1 MKRTFKVMGSLL
13 LATSLIFG
21 VVSCDNPSKGVDGS
35 GTESGTG
42 TESDSGAGGGSET
55 LDKTDSVVTKGS
67 VGEVST
73 NDDVVELVCED
84 DNGGKYVFTQK
95 LSVVDQ
101 RTAASVGGTWKFYL
115 NDEIKYSGTF
125 EGDIT
130 SDSLST
136 MTLKVE
142 KVADESGFMKEAK
155 ATTFEFSISDN
166 KFEATIPSV
175 EIVEPVESTDP
186 FVAAIADVET
196 YPTNEEQ
203 FVAMLDTVVTE
214 VSESINSVMGGNQRS
229 IVTTVG
235 KEAKTALEI
244 VEQVNAFAKS
254 VFECLPEYRSS
265 IVDIHEIKIDFD
277 EQINIGK
284 VSFTEWFKALCDVY
298 DEINRLISGY
308 INEENGVLESSKM
321 LVDRMYESLGL
332 TKAEFD
338 DYLVL
343 LDDFV
348 AIDKLY
354 LNLDADAD
362 FEHFTYQKYYFPCC
376 DCFCENYDNSS
387 ENCEH
392 TEFGWNL
399 DFENVLEHKDE
410 KLAAADVD
418 YILAAT
424 VVDIEGLVNTILQDF
439 FASNI
444 EMPLP
449 VKAISAK
456 SEFAVDAKVTNGD
469 IMSFISTPEEGV
481 SITKADVN
489 SEVEYKVAVCTK
501 EKVGGIVSITVATS
515 AKKQDILDIINVGYN
530 TDGQNT
536 EAMIAKYD
544 KMVSIKI
551 TVSNGSKDVYSD
563 TMLYSE
569 FIDFIMEMTGVDVSG
584 SGKVEY

>member
-35 GTESGTG
+35 GTES
-42 TESDSGAGGGSET
+42 DSGTGGGSE
-55 LDKTDSVVTKGS
+55 LDKPDSVGS
-67 VGEVST
+67 VGKVST
-73 NDDVVELVCED
+73 NGDVAELVCED

-95 LSVVDQ
+95 LSVVNQ
-101 RTAASVGGTWKFYL
+101 KTAANVGGTWKYYL
-115 NDEIKYSGTF
+115 NGVLKYSGTF

-166 KFEATIPSV
+166 KFEAKIPSV
-175 EIVEPVESTDP
+175 EIKEPVESTDP
-186 FVAAIADVET
+186 FVAAIADVKT
-196 YPTNEEQ
+196 YPTNEEE
-203 FVAMLDTVVTE
+203 FVAMLDTVVAE
-214 VSESINSVMGGNQRS
+214 VSESIDSVMSGNQRS

-244 VEQVNAFAKS
+244 VEQVNAFAKA
-254 VFECLPEYRSS
+254 VFECLPEYSS
-265 IVDIHEIKIDFD
+265 DLSEMKNWKIDFD
-277 EQINIGK
+277 KQINIGK

-332 TKAEFD
+332 TKAQFE

-362 FEHFTYQKYYFPCC
+362 FKYFECYGVYGNC
-376 DCFCENYDNSS
+376 YDELCSNFGNDNG
-387 ENCEH
+387 ECEH
-392 TEFGWNL
+392 SYYKGASL

-410 KLAAADVD
+410 KLAAAEVD
-418 YILAAT
+418 FIFAAT
-424 VVDIEGLVNTILQDF
+424 VVDIEGLVNTILQEF
-439 FASNI
+439 LASDI
-444 EMPLP
+444 EMTLP

-456 SEFAVDAKVTNGD
+456 TEYAVNAEVTCGD
-469 IMSFISTPEEGV
+469 ILSFMQPSEEGV
-481 SITKADVN
+481 SITQADVN

-501 EKVGGIVSITVATS
+501 EKVGGIVSITVSTS
-515 AKKQDILDIINVGYN
+515 AEKQDILDLINVGYD
-530 TDGQNT
+530 TAGQIT
-536 EAMIAKYD
+536 EAMIEKFD
-544 KMVSIKI
+544 DMVSIKI
-551 TVSNGSKDVYSD
+551 AVSNGSEDVYSD

-569 FIDFIMEMTGVDVSG
+569 FIDFVMEMTGVDVSG

>member
-35 GTESGTG
+35 GTES
-42 TESDSGAGGGSET
+42 DSGTGGGSE
-55 LDKTDSVVTKGS
+55 LDKPDSVGS
-67 VGEVST
+67 VGKVST
-73 NDDVVELVCED
+73 NGDVAELVCED
-84 DNGGKYVFTQK
+84 DNGGKFVFTQD
-95 LSVVDQ
+95 LSTLQ
-101 RTAASVGGTWKFYL
+101 RSAQSIGGTWKYYL
-115 NDEIKYSGTF
+115 NGVLKYSGTF

-166 KFEATIPSV
+166 KFEAKIPSV
-175 EIVEPVESTDP
+175 EIKESVDTTDP
-186 FVAAIADVET
+186 FVAAIADVKT
-196 YPTNEEQ
+196 YPTNEEE

-214 VSESINSVMGGNQRS
+214 VSESIDSVMSGNQRS

-235 KEAKTALEI
+235 EEAKTALEI
-244 VEQVNAFAKS
+244 VKQVNAFAKA
-254 VFECLPEYRSS
+254 VFECLPEYSS
-265 IVDIHEIKIDFD
+265 DLSEMKNWKIDFD
-277 EQINIGK
+277 KQINIGK

-332 TKAEFD
+332 TKAQFE

-362 FEHFTYQKYYFPCC
+362 FEHFTYQKYCY
-376 DCFCENYDNSS
+376 DWSCENYGNSS

-392 TEFGWNL
+392 SDLTTWILDIENL
-399 DFENVLEHKDE
+399 QEHKDE

-439 FASNI
+439 LANDM
-444 EMPLP
+444 EMTLP

-456 SEFAVDAKVTNGD
+456 SEFAVNAEATYGD
-469 IMSFISTPEEGV
+469 ILSFMQPSEEGV
-481 SITKADVN
+481 SITQAGVN

-501 EKVGGIVSITVATS
+501 EKIGGIVTITVATS
-515 AKKQDILDIINVGYN
+515 AEKQDILDLINVGYD
-530 TDGQNT
+530 TAGQIT
-536 EAMIAKYD
+536 EAMIEKFD
-544 KMVSIKI
+544 DMVSIKI
-551 TVSNGSKDVYSD
+551 AVSNGSEDVYNQS
-563 TMLYSE
+563 MSYSE
-569 FIDFIMEMTGVDVSG
+569 FNDFIMEMTGVDVSG

>member
-42 TESDSGAGGGSET
+42 TESDSGAGGGSE
-55 LDKTDSVVTKGS
+55 LDKPDSVVTNGS

-73 NDDVVELVCED
+73 KGDVAELVCED
-84 DNGGKYVFTQK
+84 DNGGKYIFTQE
-95 LSVVDQ
+95 LSVVNQ
-101 RTAASVGGTWKFYL
+101 RTAASVGGTWKYYL
-115 NDEIKYSGTF
+115 NDAIKYSGTF

-186 FVAAIADVET
+186 FVAAIADVKT

-235 KEAKTALEI
+235 EEAKTALEI
-244 VEQVNAFAKS
+244 VEQVNAFAKA
-254 VFECLPEYRSS
+254 VFECLPEYESS
-265 IVDIHEIKIDFD
+265 FLDIHKIKIDFD

-298 DEINRLISGY
+298 DNVVSQ
-308 INEENGVLESSKM
+308 INEWMNSNEQSPSSED
-321 LVDRMYESLGL
+321 LVEVMYESLGL
-332 TKAEFD
+332 TKAEFE

-362 FEHFTYQKYYFPCC
+362 FEHFTYQKYCY
-376 DCFCENYDNSS
+376 DWTCENYGNSS

-392 TEFGWNL
+392 SDLTTWILDIENL
-399 DFENVLEHKDE
+399 QEYKDE

-444 EMPLP
+444 EMTLP

-456 SEFAVDAKVTNGD
+456 SEFAVNAEATYGD
-469 IMSFISTPEEGV
+469 ILSFMQPSEEGV
-481 SITKADVN
+481 SITQADVN

-501 EKVGGIVSITVATS
+501 EKVGGIVTITVATS

-551 TVSNGSKDVYSD
+551 TVSDGSEEVYSD

>member
-1 MKRTFKVMGSLL
+1 MKKTFKVFGSLL

-21 VVSCDNPSKGVDGS
+21 VVSCDNASKGVDGT
-35 GTESGTG
+35 GVESGTG
-42 TESDSGAGGGSET
+42 SEGGTET
-55 LDKTDSVVTKGS
+55 LGKTEVVTNGS
-67 VGEVST
+67 VGKVST
-73 NDDVVELVCED
+73 SDDVAELVCED
-84 DNGGKYVFTQK
+84 ENGGKYVFTQK
-95 LSVVDQ
+95 LSVENQ
-101 RTAASVGGTWKFYL
+101 RTAASVGGTWKYYL
-115 NDEIKYSGTF
+115 NGAIKYSGTF

-130 SDSLST
+130 GDVST

-142 KVADESGFMKEAK
+142 KIADESGFMKETK

-186 FVAAIADVET
+186 FVVAIADVKT
-196 YPTNEEQ
+196 YPTNEEE

-214 VSESINSVMGGNQRS
+214 VSEGIDSVMGGNQRS

-244 VEQVNAFAKS
+244 VDQVNAFAKA
-254 VFECLPEYRSS
+254 VFECLPEYRSDLS
-265 IVDIHEIKIDFD
+265 EMKNWKIDFNK
-277 EQINIGK
+277 QINIGK

-308 INEENGVLESSKM
+308 INEENGVLKSSKM

-332 TKAEFD
+332 TEAQFE

-362 FEHFTYQKYYFPCC
+362 FKHFTYQCC
-376 DCFCENYDNSS
+376 DLSCENYGNSI

-392 TEFGWNL
+392 SDYTWILDIENL
-399 DFENVLEHKDE
+399 QEHKDE

-424 VVDIEGLVNTILQDF
+424 VVDVEGLVNTILQEF
-439 FASNI
+439 LASNM

-456 SEFAVDAKVTNGD
+456 SEFAVNAEATYGD
-469 IMSFISTPEEGV
+469 ILSFMQPSEELV
-481 SITKADVN
+481 TITQADVK

-501 EKVGGIVSITVATS
+501 NKVGGIVTITVATS
-515 AKKQDILDIINVGYN
+515 AEKQDILDFIKAGYN
-530 TDGQNT
+530 RGGQITD
-536 EAMIAKYD
+536 AMMAKYD
-544 KMVSIKI
+544 EMVSIKI
-551 TVSNGSKDVYSD
+551 TVSDGSKEVYSD
-563 TMLYSE
+563 TMSYSE
-569 FIDFIMEMTGVDVSG
+569 FIDFVMEMTGVDVSG

>member
-35 GTESGTG
+35 GTES
-42 TESDSGAGGGSET
+42 DSGTGGGSE
-55 LDKTDSVVTKGS
+55 LDKPDSVGS
-67 VGEVST
+67 VGKVST
-73 NDDVVELVCED
+73 NGDVAELVCED

-95 LSVVDQ
+95 LSVVNQ
-101 RTAASVGGTWKFYL
+101 KTAANVGGTWKYYL
-115 NDEIKYSGTF
+115 NGVLKYSGTF

-142 KVADESGFMKEAK
+142 KVADESGVMKEAK

-175 EIVEPVESTDP
+175 EIKESVDTTDP

-203 FVAMLDTVVTE
+203 FVEMLDTVVTE
-214 VSESINSVMGGNQRS
+214 VSESIDSVMSGNQRS

-235 KEAKTALEI
+235 EEAKTALEI
-244 VEQVNAFAKS
+244 VEQVNAFAKA
-254 VFECLPEYRSS
+254 VFECLPEYGSS
-265 IVDIHEIKIDFD
+265 IVDINKIKIDFD

-298 DEINRLISGY
+298 DNVVSQ
-308 INEENGVLESSKM
+308 INEWMSSNEQSPSSED
-321 LVDRMYESLGL
+321 LVEGMYESLGL
-332 TKAEFD
+332 TKAQFE

-362 FEHFTYQKYYFPCC
+362 FEHFTYQKYCY
-376 DCFCENYDNSS
+376 DWSCENYGNSS

-392 TEFGWNL
+392 SDLTTWILDIENL
-399 DFENVLEHKDE
+399 QEHKDE

-439 FASNI
+439 LANDM
-444 EMPLP
+444 EMTLP

-456 SEFAVDAKVTNGD
+456 SEFAVNAEATYGD
-469 IMSFISTPEEGV
+469 ILSFMQPSEEGV
-481 SITKADVN
+481 SITQAGVN

-501 EKVGGIVSITVATS
+501 EKIGGIVTITVATS
-515 AKKQDILDIINVGYN
+515 AEKQDILDLINVGYD
-530 TDGQNT
+530 TAGQIT
-536 EAMIAKYD
+536 EAMIEKFD
-544 KMVSIKI
+544 DMVSIKI
-551 TVSNGSKDVYSD
+551 AVSNGSEDVYNQS
-563 TMLYSE
+563 MSYSE
-569 FIDFIMEMTGVDVSG
+569 FNDFIMEMTGVDVSG

>member
-35 GTESGTG
+35 GTES
-42 TESDSGAGGGSET
+42 DSGTGGGSE
-55 LDKTDSVVTKGS
+55 LDKPDSVGS
-67 VGEVST
+67 VGKVST
-73 NDDVVELVCED
+73 NGDVAELVCED

-95 LSVVDQ
+95 LSVVNQ
-101 RTAASVGGTWKFYL
+101 KTAANVGGTWKYYL
-115 NDEIKYSGTF
+115 NGVLKYSGTF

-142 KVADESGFMKEAK
+142 KVADESGVMKEAK

-166 KFEATIPSV
+166 KFEAKLPSV
-175 EIVEPVESTDP
+175 EIKESVDTTDP

-203 FVAMLDTVVTE
+203 FVEMLDTVVTE
-214 VSESINSVMGGNQRS
+214 VSESIDSVMSGNQRS

-235 KEAKTALEI
+235 EEAKTALEI
-244 VEQVNAFAKS
+244 VEQVNAFAKA
-254 VFECLPEYRSS
+254 VFECLPEYGSS
-265 IVDIHEIKIDFD
+265 IVDINKIKIDFD

-298 DEINRLISGY
+298 DNVVSQ
-308 INEENGVLESSKM
+308 INEWMSSNEQSPSSED
-321 LVDRMYESLGL
+321 LVEGMYESLGL
-332 TKAEFD
+332 TKAQFE

-362 FEHFTYQKYYFPCC
+362 FKHFTYQKYCY
-376 DCFCENYDNSS
+376 DSSCENYGNSS

-392 TEFGWNL
+392 SDLTTWILDIENL
-399 DFENVLEHKDE
+399 QEHKDE

-424 VVDIEGLVNTILQDF
+424 VVDVEGLVNTILQDF
-439 FASNI
+439 LASDM
-444 EMPLP
+444 EMTLP

-456 SEFAVDAKVTNGD
+456 SKFAVNAEATYGD
-469 IMSFISTPEEGV
+469 ILSFMQPSEEGV
-481 SITKADVN
+481 SITQADVN

-515 AKKQDILDIINVGYN
+515 AEKQDILDLINVGYD
-530 TDGQNT
+530 TAGQIT
-536 EAMIAKYD
+536 EAMMAKYD

-551 TVSNGSKDVYSD
+551 TVSDGSEEVYSD

>member
-35 GTESGTG
+35 GTES
-42 TESDSGAGGGSET
+42 DSGTGGGSE
-55 LDKTDSVVTKGS
+55 LDKPDSVGS

-73 NDDVVELVCED
+73 KGDVAELVCED
-84 DNGGKYVFTQK
+84 NNGGKYVFTQK
-95 LSVVDQ
+95 LSVVNQ
-101 RTAASVGGTWKFYL
+101 KTAANVGGTWEYYL
-115 NDEIKYSGTF
+115 NGVLKYSGTF

-166 KFEATIPSV
+166 KFEAKIPSV
-175 EIVEPVESTDP
+175 EIKESVDTTDP

-203 FVAMLDTVVTE
+203 FVEMLDTVVTE
-214 VSESINSVMGGNQRS
+214 VSESIDSVMSGNQRS

-235 KEAKTALEI
+235 EEAKTALEI
-244 VEQVNAFAKS
+244 VEQVNAFAKA
-254 VFECLPEYRSS
+254 VFECLPEYSS
-265 IVDIHEIKIDFD
+265 DLSEMKNWKIDFD
-277 EQINIGK
+277 KQINIGK

-298 DEINRLISGY
+298 DEINPLISGY

-332 TKAEFD
+332 TEAQFE

-362 FEHFTYQKYYFPCC
+362 FKHFTYQKYCY
-376 DCFCENYDNSS
+376 DSSCENYGNSS

-392 TEFGWNL
+392 SDLTTWILDIENL
-399 DFENVLEHKDE
+399 QEHKDE

-424 VVDIEGLVNTILQDF
+424 VVDVEGLVNTILQDF
-439 FASNI
+439 LASDM
-444 EMPLP
+444 EMTLP

-456 SEFAVDAKVTNGD
+456 SEFAVNAEVTYGD
-469 IMSFISTPEEGV
+469 ILSFMQPSEEGV
-481 SITKADVN
+481 SITKAGVN

-501 EKVGGIVSITVATS
+501 EKVGGIVSMTISTS
-515 AKKQDILDIINVGYN
+515 AEKQAILDFIKAGYN
-530 TDGQNT
+530 TTGQIT
-536 EAMIAKYD
+536 DDMMAKYD
-544 KMVSIKI
+544 DMVSIKI
-551 TVSNGSKDVYSD
+551 AVSNGSKEVYSD
-563 TMLYSE
+563 TMSYKDYV
-569 FIDFIMEMTGVDVSG
+569 DFIMEMVGVDVSG

>member
-35 GTESGTG
+35 GTES
-42 TESDSGAGGGSET
+42 DSGTGGGSET
-55 LDKTDSVVTKGS
+55 LDKTDSVVTNGS
-67 VGEVST
+67 VGEVSI
-73 NDDVVELVCED
+73 NGDVAELVCED

-95 LSVVDQ
+95 LPVVNQ
-101 RTAASVGGTWKFYL
+101 RTAASVGGTWEFYL
-115 NDEIKYSGTF
+115 NDKFKYSGTF

-142 KVADESGFMKEAK
+142 KVADESGFRKEAK

-175 EIVEPVESTDP
+175 EIKVPAETVDP
-186 FVAAIADVET
+186 FVAAIADVKT

-203 FVAMLDTVVTE
+203 FVEMLETVVTE

-244 VEQVNAFAKS
+244 VEQVNAFAKA
-254 VFECLPEYRSS
+254 VFECLPEYRSYL
-265 IVDIHEIKIDFD
+265 HEMKNWKIDFD
-277 EQINIGK
+277 KQINIGK

-332 TKAEFD
+332 TKAQFD

-354 LNLDADAD
+354 LNLDADAN
-362 FEHFTYQKYYFPCC
+362 FKHFTYQKYCY
-376 DCFCENYDNSS
+376 DWTCENYGNSS

-392 TEFGWNL
+392 SDFTTWILDIENL
-399 DFENVLEHKDE
+399 QEHKDE

-424 VVDIEGLVNTILQDF
+424 VVDIEGLVNTILQEF
-439 FASNI
+439 LASDM

-456 SEFAVDAKVTNGD
+456 SEFAVNAEVTYGD
-469 IMSFISTPEEGV
+469 ILSFMQPSEEGV
-481 SITKADVN
+481 SITQAGVN

-501 EKVGGIVSITVATS
+501 GKVGGIVKITVATL

-536 EAMIAKYD
+536 EAMMAKYD

-551 TVSNGSKDVYSD
+551 TVSDGSEEVYSD

>member
-1 MKRTFKVMGSLL
+1 MKKTFKVFGSLL

-35 GTESGTG
+35 GTES
-42 TESDSGAGGGSET
+42 DSGTGGGSE
-55 LDKTDSVVTKGS
+55 LDKPDSVGS

-73 NDDVVELVCED
+73 KGDVAELVCED

-95 LSVVDQ
+95 LSVVNQ
-101 RTAASVGGTWKFYL
+101 KTAANVGGTWKYYL
-115 NDEIKYSGTF
+115 NGVLKYSGTF

-142 KVADESGFMKEAK
+142 KVADESGVMKEAK

-166 KFEATIPSV
+166 KFEAKIPSV
-175 EIVEPVESTDP
+175 EIKESVDTTDP
-186 FVAAIADVET
+186 FVAAIADVKT
-196 YPTNEEQ
+196 YPTNEEE

-214 VSESINSVMGGNQRS
+214 VSESIDSVMSSNQRS

-244 VEQVNAFAKS
+244 VEQVNAFAKA
-254 VFECLPEYRSS
+254 VFECLPEYSS
-265 IVDIHEIKIDFD
+265 DLSEMKNWKIDFD
-277 EQINIGK
+277 KQINIGK

-298 DEINRLISGY
+298 DNVVSQ
-308 INEENGVLESSKM
+308 INEWMNNNEQTLSSDD

-332 TKAEFD
+332 TEAQFE

-354 LNLDADAD
+354 LNLDADAN
-362 FEHFTYQKYYFPCC
+362 FKHFTYQKYCY
-376 DCFCENYDNSS
+376 DSSCENYGNSS

-392 TEFGWNL
+392 SDFITTWILDIENL
-399 DFENVLEHKDE
+399 QEHKDE

-424 VVDIEGLVNTILQDF
+424 VVDVEGLVNTILREF
-439 FASNI
+439 LASKM
-444 EMPLP
+444 EMTLP

-456 SEFAVDAKVTNGD
+456 SEFAVDAEVTHGD
-469 IMSFISTPEEGV
+469 IMSFMQPSEELV
-481 SITKADVN
+481 TITQADVK

-501 EKVGGIVSITVATS
+501 NKVGGIVTITVATS
-515 AKKQDILDIINVGYN
+515 AEKQDIIDLINVGYN
-530 TDGQNT
+530 TAGQT
-536 EAMIAKYD
+536 SEAMIEKFD
-544 KMVSIKI
+544 DMVSIKI
-551 TVSNGSKDVYSD
+551 AVSNGSEDVYSD

-569 FIDFIMEMTGVDVSG
+569 FIDFVMEMTGVDVSG

>member
-1 MKRTFKVMGSLL
+1 MKKTFKVFGSLL

-21 VVSCDNPSKGVDGS
+21 VVSCDNPSKGID
-35 GTESGTG
+35 GTG
-42 TESDSGAGGGSET
+42 TESDSGAGGGSE
-55 LDKTDSVVTKGS
+55 LDKPDSVGS

-73 NDDVVELVCED
+73 NGDVAELVCED

-95 LSVVDQ
+95 LSVVNQ
-101 RTAASVGGTWKFYL
+101 KTAANVGGTWEYYL
-115 NDEIKYSGTF
+115 NGVLKYSGTF

-142 KVADESGFMKEAK
+142 KVADESGVMKEAK

-166 KFEATIPSV
+166 KFEAKIPSV
-175 EIVEPVESTDP
+175 EIKEPVDTTDP

-196 YPTNEEQ
+196 YPTNEEEV
-203 FVAMLDTVVTE
+203 VAMLDTVVTE
-214 VSESINSVMGGNQRS
+214 VSESIDFVMSGNQRS

-244 VEQVNAFAKS
+244 VEQVNAFAKA
-254 VFECLPEYRSS
+254 VFECLPEYSS
-265 IVDIHEIKIDFD
+265 DFSEMKNWKIDFD
-277 EQINIGK
+277 KQINIGK

-298 DEINRLISGY
+298 DNVVSQ
-308 INEENGVLESSKM
+308 INEWMNNNEQTLSSDD

-332 TKAEFD
+332 TEAQFE

-362 FEHFTYQKYYFPCC
+362 FKHFTYQKYCY
-376 DCFCENYDNSS
+376 DWTCENYENSS

-392 TEFGWNL
+392 SDLTTWILDIENL
-399 DFENVLEHKDE
+399 QEHKDE

-424 VVDIEGLVNTILQDF
+424 VVDVEGLVNTILQEF
-439 FASNI
+439 LASKM
-444 EMPLP
+444 EMTLP

-456 SEFAVDAKVTNGD
+456 SEFAVNAEATYGD
-469 IMSFISTPEEGV
+469 ILSFMQPSEEGV
-481 SITKADVN
+481 TITQADVK

-501 EKVGGIVSITVATS
+501 DKVGGIVSMTVSTS
-515 AKKQDILDIINVGYN
+515 AEKQDIIDLINVGYN
-530 TDGQNT
+530 TAGQT
-536 EAMIAKYD
+536 SEAMIEKFD
-544 KMVSIKI
+544 DMVSIKI
-551 TVSNGSKDVYSD
+551 AVSNGSEDVYNQS
-563 TMLYSE
+563 MSYSE
-569 FIDFIMEMTGVDVSG
+569 FNDFIMEMTGVDVSG

>member
-1 MKRTFKVMGSLL
+1 MKKTFKVFGSLL

-21 VVSCDNPSKGVDGS
+21 VVSCDNASKGVDGT
-35 GTESGTG
+35 GVESGTG
-42 TESDSGAGGGSET
+42 SEGGTET
-55 LDKTDSVVTKGS
+55 LGKTEVVTNGA

-73 NDDVVELVCED
+73 SDDVAELVCED
-84 DNGGKYVFTQK
+84 ENGGKYVFTQK
-95 LSVVDQ
+95 LSVENQ
-101 RTAASVGGTWKFYL
+101 RTAASVGGTWKYYL
-115 NDEIKYSGTF
+115 NGVLKYSGSF

-130 SDSLST
+130 GDVST

-142 KVADESGFMKEAK
+142 KIADESGFMKETK

-196 YPTNEEQ
+196 YPTNEEE
-203 FVAMLDTVVTE
+203 FIEMLETVVTE
-214 VSESINSVMGGNQRS
+214 VSESIDSVMGGNQRS

-244 VEQVNAFAKS
+244 VEQVNAFAKA
-254 VFECLPEYRSS
+254 VFECLPEYGSS
-265 IVDIHEIKIDFD
+265 ILDINKIKIDFD

-284 VSFTEWFKALCDVY
+284 VSFTEWFKAICEIW
-298 DEINRLISGY
+298 DEINDLLADYTNGRISLGPSS
-308 INEENGVLESSKM
+308 EEFIEQLY
-321 LVDRMYESLGL
+321 DFLGL
-332 TKAEFD
+332 TEAQFE

-362 FEHFTYQKYYFPCC
+362 FKHFESYGVYGNC
-376 DCFCENYDNSS
+376 YDELCSNFRNDNG
-387 ENCEH
+387 ECEH
-392 TEFGWNL
+392 SYYKGASL

-410 KLAAADVD
+410 KCAAADVD

-439 FASNI
+439 LASDI
-444 EMPLP
+444 EMTLP

-456 SEFAVDAKVTNGD
+456 SEFAVNAEATYGD
-469 IMSFISTPEEGV
+469 ILSFMQPSEEGV
-481 SITKADVN
+481 SITQAGVK

-501 EKVGGIVSITVATS
+501 NKVGGIVTITVATS
-515 AKKQDILDIINVGYN
+515 AEKQDILDFIKAGYN
-530 TDGQNT
+530 RGGQITD
-536 EAMIAKYD
+536 AMMAKYD
-544 KMVSIKI
+544 EMVSIKI
-551 TVSNGSKDVYSD
+551 TVSDGSKEVYSD
-563 TMLYSE
+563 TMSYSE
-569 FIDFIMEMTGVDVSG
+569 FIDFVMEMTGVDVSG

>member
-35 GTESGTG
+35 GTESG
-42 TESDSGAGGGSET
+42 SE
-55 LDKTDSVVTKGS
+55 LDKPDSVGS
-67 VGEVST
+67 VGQVST
-73 NDDVVELVCED
+73 KGDVAELVCED
-84 DNGGKYVFTQK
+84 NNGGKYVFTQK
-95 LSVVDQ
+95 LSVVNQ
-101 RTAASVGGTWKFYL
+101 KTAANVGGTWEYYL
-115 NDEIKYSGTF
+115 NGVLKYSGTF

-166 KFEATIPSV
+166 KFEAKIPSV
-175 EIVEPVESTDP
+175 EIKEPVESTDP
-186 FVAAIADVET
+186 FVAAIADVKT
-196 YPTNEEQ
+196 YPTNEEE

-214 VSESINSVMGGNQRS
+214 VSESIDSVMSGNQRS

-235 KEAKTALEI
+235 EEAKTALEI
-244 VEQVNAFAKS
+244 VEQVNAFAKA
-254 VFECLPEYRSS
+254 VFECFPEYGSS
-265 IVDIHEIKIDFD
+265 FLDIHKIKIDFD

-284 VSFTEWFKALCDVY
+284 VSFTEWFKALCEVY
-298 DEINRLISGY
+298 DNVVSQ
-308 INEENGVLESSKM
+308 INEWMSSNEQSPSSED
-321 LVDRMYESLGL
+321 LVEGMYESLGL
-332 TKAEFD
+332 TKAQFE

-362 FEHFTYQKYYFPCC
+362 FKYFEWY
-376 DCFCENYDNSS
+376 EVY
-387 ENCEH
+387 ENCYDELCSN
-392 TEFGWNL
+392 FGNDNGECAHSYCKGINP

-424 VVDIEGLVNTILQDF
+424 VVDVEGLVNTILQDF
-439 FASNI
+439 LASDM
-444 EMPLP
+444 EMTLP

-456 SEFAVDAKVTNGD
+456 SEFAVNAEVTYGD
-469 IMSFISTPEEGV
+469 ILSFMQPSEEGV

-501 EKVGGIVSITVATS
+501 EKVGGIVSITVSTS
-515 AKKQDILDIINVGYN
+515 AEKQDILDLINVGYN
-530 TDGQNT
+530 TAGQIT
-536 EAMIAKYD
+536 EAMIEKFD
-544 KMVSIKI
+544 DMVSIKI
-551 TVSNGSKDVYSD
+551 AVSNGSVDVYSD
-563 TMLYSE
+563 TMLYSK
-569 FIDFIMEMTGVDVSG
+569 FNDFIMEMAGVDVSG

>member
-35 GTESGTG
+35 GTES
-42 TESDSGAGGGSET
+42 DSGAGGGSE
-55 LDKTDSVVTKGS
+55 LDKPDSVVTNGS

-73 NDDVVELVCED
+73 KGDVAELVCED

-95 LSVVDQ
+95 LSVVNQ
-101 RTAASVGGTWKFYL
+101 KTAASVGGTWKFYL
-115 NDEIKYSGTF
+115 NDVLKYSGTF

-142 KVADESGFMKEAK
+142 KVADESGVMKETEA
-155 ATTFEFSISDN
+155 ATFEFSISDN

-175 EIVEPVESTDP
+175 EIKESVDTTDP

-203 FVAMLDTVVTE
+203 FVEMLDTVVTE
-214 VSESINSVMGGNQRS
+214 VSESIDSVMSGNQRS

-235 KEAKTALEI
+235 EEAKTALEI
-244 VEQVNAFAKS
+244 VEQVNAFANA
-254 VFECLPEYRSS
+254 VFECLPEYSS
-265 IVDIHEIKIDFD
+265 YLSEMKNWKIDFNK
-277 EQINIGK
+277 QINIGK
-284 VSFTEWFKALCDVY
+284 VSFTEWFKALCEVW
-298 DEINRLISGY
+298 DEINNLLCEYTSGVISLGGAS
-308 INEENGVLESSKM
+308 EEIIEQL
-321 LVDRMYESLGL
+321 YESLGL
-332 TKAEFD
+332 TKAQFE

-362 FEHFTYQKYYFPCC
+362 FEHFTYQKYCY
-376 DCFCENYDNSS
+376 DWSCENYGNSS

-392 TEFGWNL
+392 SDLTTWILDIENL
-399 DFENVLEHKDE
+399 QEHKDE
-410 KLAAADVD
+410 KLAAAEVD
-418 YILAAT
+418 FIFAAT
-424 VVDIEGLVNTILQDF
+424 VVDIEGLVNTILQEF
-439 FASNI
+439 LASDI
-444 EMPLP
+444 EMTLP

-456 SEFAVDAKVTNGD
+456 TEYAVNAEVTCGD
-469 IMSFISTPEEGV
+469 ILSFMQPSEEGV
-481 SITKADVN
+481 SITQADVN

-501 EKVGGIVSITVATS
+501 EKVGGIVSITVSTS
-515 AKKQDILDIINVGYN
+515 AEKQDILDLINVGYN
-530 TDGQNT
+530 TAGQIT
-536 EAMIAKYD
+536 EAMMAKYD

-551 TVSNGSKDVYSD
+551 TVSDGSEDVYSD
-563 TMLYSE
+563 TMIYSE
-569 FIDFIMEMTGVDVSG
+569 FIDFVMEMTGVDVSG

>member
-1 MKRTFKVMGSLL
+1 MKKTFKVFGSLL

-21 VVSCDNPSKGVDGS
+21 VVSCDNPSKGVDGTGVES
-35 GTESGTG
+35 GTETLGK
-42 TESDSGAGGGSET
+42 TE
-55 LDKTDSVVTKGS
+55 VVTNGS

-73 NDDVVELVCED
+73 KGDVAELVCED
-84 DNGGKYVFTQK
+84 EKGGKYVFTQD
-95 LSVVDQ
+95 LSTLQ
-101 RTAASVGGTWKFYL
+101 RSAASVGGTWKYYL
-115 NDEIKYSGTF
+115 NGVLKYSGTF
-125 EGDIT
+125 EGDII

-142 KVADESGFMKEAK
+142 KIADESGFMKETK

-166 KFEATIPSV
+166 KFKATIPSV
-175 EIVEPVESTDP
+175 EIVEPVDTTDP
-186 FVAAIADVET
+186 FVAAIADVKK
-196 YPTNEEQ
+196 YPTTEEE

-214 VSESINSVMGGNQRS
+214 VSESIDSVMSGNQRS

-244 VEQVNAFAKS
+244 VEQVNAFAKA
-254 VFECLPEYRSS
+254 VFECLPEYSS
-265 IVDIHEIKIDFD
+265 DLSEMKNWKIDFD
-277 EQINIGK
+277 KQINIGK

-308 INEENGVLESSKM
+308 INEENGVLISSKM
-321 LVDRMYESLGL
+321 VVDRMYESLGL
-332 TKAEFD
+332 TEAQFE

-354 LNLDADAD
+354 LKLDADAD
-362 FEHFTYQKYYFPCC
+362 FKHFTYRKYCYN
-376 DCFCENYDNSS
+376 CENYS

-392 TEFGWNL
+392 SDYTWILDIENL
-399 DFENVLEHKDE
+399 QEHKDE

-424 VVDIEGLVNTILQDF
+424 VVDVEGLVNTILQEF
-439 FASNI
+439 LASKM
-444 EMPLP
+444 EMTLP
-449 VKAISAK
+449 VKAIFAK
-456 SEFAVDAKVTNGD
+456 SEFAVNAEVTHGD
-469 IMSFISTPEEGV
+469 IMSFMQPSEEGV
-481 SITKADVN
+481 SITQADVN

-501 EKVGGIVSITVATS
+501 DKVGGIVSMTVSTS
-515 AKKQDILDIINVGYN
+515 AEKQDIIDLINVGYN
-530 TDGQNT
+530 TAGQT
-536 EAMIAKYD
+536 SEAMIEKFD
-544 KMVSIKI
+544 DMVSIKI
-551 TVSNGSKDVYSD
+551 SVSNGSKDVYRD

-569 FIDFIMEMTGVDVSG
+569 FIDFVMEMAEVDVSG

>member
-1 MKRTFKVMGSLL
+1 MKRTFKIMGSLL

-35 GTESGTG
+35 GTES
-42 TESDSGAGGGSET
+42 DSGAGGGSE
-55 LDKTDSVVTKGS
+55 LDKPDSVGS

-73 NDDVVELVCED
+73 NGDVAELVCED

-95 LSVVDQ
+95 LSVVNQ
-101 RTAASVGGTWKFYL
+101 KTAANVGGTWKYYL
-115 NDEIKYSGTF
+115 NGVLKYSGTF

-166 KFEATIPSV
+166 KFEAKIPSV
-175 EIVEPVESTDP
+175 EIKEPVESTDP
-186 FVAAIADVET
+186 FVAAIADVKT

-203 FVAMLDTVVTE
+203 FVEMLDTVVTE
-214 VSESINSVMGGNQRS
+214 VSESIDSVMSGNQRS

-235 KEAKTALEI
+235 EEAKTALEI
-244 VEQVNAFAKS
+244 VEQVNAFAKA
-254 VFECLPEYRSS
+254 VFKCLPEYGSS
-265 IVDIHEIKIDFD
+265 IVDINKIKIDFD

-298 DEINRLISGY
+298 DNVVSQ
-308 INEENGVLESSKM
+308 INEWMSSNEQSPSSED
-321 LVDRMYESLGL
+321 LVEGMYESLGL
-332 TKAEFD
+332 TKAQFE

-362 FEHFTYQKYYFPCC
+362 FKYFECYGVYGNC
-376 DCFCENYDNSS
+376 YDELCSNFGNDNG
-387 ENCEH
+387 ECEH
-392 TEFGWNL
+392 SYYKGASL

-410 KLAAADVD
+410 KLAAAEVD
-418 YILAAT
+418 FIFAAT
-424 VVDIEGLVNTILQDF
+424 VVDIEGLVNTILQEF
-439 FASNI
+439 LASDI
-444 EMPLP
+444 EMTLP

-456 SEFAVDAKVTNGD
+456 TEYAVNAEVTCGD
-469 IMSFISTPEEGV
+469 ILSFMQSSEEGV
-481 SITKADVN
+481 SITQADVN

-501 EKVGGIVSITVATS
+501 EKVGGIVSITVSTS
-515 AKKQDILDIINVGYN
+515 AEKQDILDLINVGYD
-530 TDGQNT
+530 TAGQIT
-536 EAMIAKYD
+536 EAMIEKFD
-544 KMVSIKI
+544 DMVSIKI
-551 TVSNGSKDVYSD
+551 AVSNGSEDVYSD

-569 FIDFIMEMTGVDVSG
+569 FYDFIMEMAGVDVFG

>member
-1 MKRTFKVMGSLL
+1 MKKTFKVFGSLL

-21 VVSCDNPSKGVDGS
+21 VVSCDNPSKGID
-35 GTESGTG
+35 GTG
-42 TESDSGAGGGSET
+42 TESDSGAGGGSE
-55 LDKTDSVVTKGS
+55 LDKPDSVGS

-73 NDDVVELVCED
+73 NGDVAELVCED

-95 LSVVDQ
+95 LSVVNQ
-101 RTAASVGGTWKFYL
+101 KTAANVGGTWKYYL
-115 NDEIKYSGTF
+115 NGVLKYSGTF

-166 KFEATIPSV
+166 KFEAKIPSV
-175 EIVEPVESTDP
+175 EIKESVDTTDP
-186 FVAAIADVET
+186 FVAAIADVKT
-196 YPTNEEQ
+196 YPTNEEE

-214 VSESINSVMGGNQRS
+214 VSESIDSVMSGNQRS
-229 IVTTVG
+229 IVTTVC

-244 VEQVNAFAKS
+244 VEQVNAFAKA
-254 VFECLPEYRSS
+254 VFECLPKYGSS
-265 IVDIHEIKIDFD
+265 ILDINKIKIDFD

-284 VSFTEWFKALCDVY
+284 VSFTEWFKAICEIW
-298 DEINRLISGY
+298 DEINDLLADYTNGRISLGPSS
-308 INEENGVLESSKM
+308 EEFIEQLY
-321 LVDRMYESLGL
+321 DFLGL
-332 TKAEFD
+332 TEAQFE

-362 FEHFTYQKYYFPCC
+362 FKHFTYDKYYRPCY
-376 DCFCENYDNSS
+376 DWSCENYENSS

-392 TEFGWNL
+392 SDFNWIQDIENL
-399 DFENVLEHKDE
+399 QEHKDE
-410 KLAAADVD
+410 KFAAADVD

-439 FASNI
+439 LASDI
-444 EMPLP
+444 EMTLP

-456 SEFAVDAKVTNGD
+456 SEFAVNAEATYGD
-469 IMSFISTPEEGV
+469 ILSFMQPSEEGV
-481 SITKADVN
+481 TITQADVK

-501 EKVGGIVSITVATS
+501 EKVGGNVSMTISTS
-515 AKKQDILDIINVGYN
+515 AENQDILDFIKAGYN
-530 TDGQNT
+530 TAGQIT
-536 EAMIAKYD
+536 DDMMAKYD

-551 TVSNGSKDVYSD
+551 TVSDVSKDVYSD
-563 TMLYSE
+563 TMSYSE
-569 FIDFIMEMTGVDVSG
+569 FIDFVMEMAGVDVSG

>member
-35 GTESGTG
+35 GTES
-42 TESDSGAGGGSET
+42 DSGAGGGSE
-55 LDKTDSVVTKGS
+55 LDK
-67 VGEVST
+67 
-73 NDDVVELVCED
+73 
-84 DNGGKYVFTQK
+84 
-95 LSVVDQ
+95 
-101 RTAASVGGTWKFYL
+101 
-115 NDEIKYSGTF
+115 
-125 EGDIT
+125 
-130 SDSLST
+130 
-136 MTLKVE
+136 
-142 KVADESGFMKEAK
+142 
-155 ATTFEFSISDN
+155 
-166 KFEATIPSV
+166 
-175 EIVEPVESTDP
+175 TDP
-186 FVAAIADVET
+186 FVAAIADVKT
-196 YPTNEEQ
+196 YPTNEEE
-203 FVAMLDTVVTE
+203 FVEMLDTVVTE
-214 VSESINSVMGGNQRS
+214 VSESISSVMGGNQRS

-235 KEAKTALEI
+235 EEAKTALEI
-244 VEQVNAFAKS
+244 VEQVNAFAKA
-254 VFECLPEYRSS
+254 VFECLPEYGNS

-284 VSFTEWFKALCDVY
+284 VSFTEWFKALCEVY
-298 DEINRLISGY
+298 DNVVSQINKWMNS
-308 INEENGVLESSKM
+308 NEQSPSSED
-321 LVDRMYESLGL
+321 LVEVMYESLEL
-332 TKAEFD
+332 TEAQFE

-444 EMPLP
+444 EMTLP

-456 SEFAVDAKVTNGD
+456 SEFAVNAEATYGD
-469 IMSFISTPEEGV
+469 ILSFMQPSEEGV
-481 SITKADVN
+481 SITQADVN

-501 EKVGGIVSITVATS
+501 EKVGGIVTITVATS
-515 AKKQDILDIINVGYN
+515 PETQDILDIINVGYN

-536 EAMIAKYD
+536 DAMMAKYD

-551 TVSNGSKDVYSD
+551 TVSDGSKEVYSD

-569 FIDFIMEMTGVDVSG
+569 FIDFIMEMAGVDVSG

>member
-13 LATSLIFG
+13 LAASLIFG

-35 GTESGTG
+35 GTES
-42 TESDSGAGGGSET
+42 DSGTGGGSE
-55 LDKTDSVVTKGS
+55 LDKPDSVGS
-67 VGEVST
+67 VGKVST
-73 NDDVVELVCED
+73 NGDVAELVCED

-95 LSVVDQ
+95 LSVVNQ
-101 RTAASVGGTWKFYL
+101 KTAANVGGTWEYYL
-115 NDEIKYSGTF
+115 NGVLKYSGTF

-142 KVADESGFMKEAK
+142 KVADESGVMKEAK

-166 KFEATIPSV
+166 KFEAKLPSV
-175 EIVEPVESTDP
+175 EIKESVDTTDP
-186 FVAAIADVET
+186 FVVAIADVET
-196 YPTNEEQ
+196 YPTNEEE

-214 VSESINSVMGGNQRS
+214 VSESIDSVMSGNQRS

-244 VEQVNAFAKS
+244 VEQVNAFAKA
-254 VFECLPEYRSS
+254 VFECLPEYSS
-265 IVDIHEIKIDFD
+265 DLSEMKNWKIDFD
-277 EQINIGK
+277 KQINIGK
-284 VSFTEWFKALCDVY
+284 VSFTEWFKALCEVW
-298 DEINRLISGY
+298 DEINNLLCEYTSGV
-308 INEENGVLESSKM
+308 NSLGGASEEIIEQLY
-321 LVDRMYESLGL
+321 DFLGL
-332 TKAEFD
+332 TKAQFE

-362 FEHFTYQKYYFPCC
+362 FKHFECYGVYGNC
-376 DCFCENYDNSS
+376 YDELCSNFGNDNG
-387 ENCEH
+387 ECEH
-392 TEFGWNL
+392 SYYKGASL

-410 KLAAADVD
+410 KFAAADVD

-439 FASNI
+439 LANDM
-444 EMPLP
+444 EMTLP

-456 SEFAVDAKVTNGD
+456 SEFAVNAEATYGD
-469 IMSFISTPEEGV
+469 ILSFMQPSEEGV
-481 SITKADVN
+481 TITQADVK

-501 EKVGGIVSITVATS
+501 EKVGGIVSITVSTS
-515 AKKQDILDIINVGYN
+515 AEKQDILDLINVGYD
-530 TDGQNT
+530 TAGQIT
-536 EAMIAKYD
+536 EAMIEKFD
-544 KMVSIKI
+544 DMFSIKI
-551 TVSNGSKDVYSD
+551 AVSNGSEDVYSD

-569 FIDFIMEMTGVDVSG
+569 FIDFVMEMTGVDVSG

>member
-35 GTESGTG
+35 GTES
-42 TESDSGAGGGSET
+42 DSGTGGGSE
-55 LDKTDSVVTKGS
+55 LDKPDSVGS

-73 NDDVVELVCED
+73 KGDVAELVCED
-84 DNGGKYVFTQK
+84 NNGGKYVFTQK
-95 LSVVDQ
+95 LSVVNQ
-101 RTAASVGGTWKFYL
+101 KTAANVGGTWEYYL
-115 NDEIKYSGTF
+115 NGVLKYSGTF

-142 KVADESGFMKEAK
+142 KVADESGFRKEAK

-166 KFEATIPSV
+166 KFEAKIPSV
-175 EIVEPVESTDP
+175 EIKESVDTTDP

-203 FVAMLDTVVTE
+203 FVEMLDTVVTE
-214 VSESINSVMGGNQRS
+214 VSESIDSVMSGNQRS

-235 KEAKTALEI
+235 EEAKTALEI
-244 VEQVNAFAKS
+244 VEQVNAFAKA
-254 VFECLPEYRSS
+254 VFECLPEYSS
-265 IVDIHEIKIDFD
+265 DLSEMKNWKIDFD
-277 EQINIGK
+277 KQINIGK

-298 DEINRLISGY
+298 DEINPLISGY

-332 TKAEFD
+332 TEAQFE

-362 FEHFTYQKYYFPCC
+362 FKHFTYQKYCY
-376 DCFCENYDNSS
+376 DSSCENYGNSS

-392 TEFGWNL
+392 SDLTTWILDIENL
-399 DFENVLEHKDE
+399 QEHKDE

-424 VVDIEGLVNTILQDF
+424 VVDVEGLVNTILQDF
-439 FASNI
+439 LASDM
-444 EMPLP
+444 EMTLP

-456 SEFAVDAKVTNGD
+456 SEFAVNAEVTYGD
-469 IMSFISTPEEGV
+469 ILSFMQPSEEGV
-481 SITKADVN
+481 SITQADVN

-501 EKVGGIVSITVATS
+501 GKVGGIVKITVATL
-515 AKKQDILDIINVGYN
+515 AKKQNILDIINVGYN

-544 KMVSIKI
+544 DMVSIKI
-551 TVSNGSKDVYSD
+551 AVSDGSEEVYSD

-569 FIDFIMEMTGVDVSG
+569 FIDFVMEMTGVDVSG

>member
-35 GTESGTG
+35 GTES
-42 TESDSGAGGGSET
+42 DSGTGGGSE
-55 LDKTDSVVTKGS
+55 LDKPDSVGS

-73 NDDVVELVCED
+73 KGDVAELVCED

-95 LSVVDQ
+95 LSVVNQ
-101 RTAASVGGTWKFYL
+101 KTAANVGGTWKYYL
-115 NDEIKYSGTF
+115 NGVLKYSGTF

-142 KVADESGFMKEAK
+142 KVADESGVMKEAK

-166 KFEATIPSV
+166 KFEAKIPSV
-175 EIVEPVESTDP
+175 EIKESVDTTDP
-186 FVAAIADVET
+186 FVAAIADVKT
-196 YPTNEEQ
+196 YPTNEEE
-203 FVAMLDTVVTE
+203 FVEMLDTVVTE
-214 VSESINSVMGGNQRS
+214 VSESIDSVMSGNQRS

-235 KEAKTALEI
+235 EEAKTALEI
-244 VEQVNAFAKS
+244 VEQVNAFAKA
-254 VFECLPEYRSS
+254 VFECLPEYSS
-265 IVDIHEIKIDFD
+265 DLPEMKNWKIDFD
-277 EQINIGK
+277 KQINIGK

-298 DEINRLISGY
+298 DEINPLISGY

-332 TKAEFD
+332 TEAQFE

-362 FEHFTYQKYYFPCC
+362 FKHFTYQKYCY
-376 DCFCENYDNSS
+376 DWTCENYENSS

-392 TEFGWNL
+392 SDLTTWILDIENL
-399 DFENVLEHKDE
+399 QEHKDE

-424 VVDIEGLVNTILQDF
+424 VVDVEGLVNTILQDF
-439 FASNI
+439 LASDM
-444 EMPLP
+444 EMTLP

-456 SEFAVDAKVTNGD
+456 SEFAVNAEVTYGD
-469 IMSFISTPEEGV
+469 ILSFMQPSEEGV
-481 SITKADVN
+481 SITQAGVN

-501 EKVGGIVSITVATS
+501 EKVGGIVSITVSTS
-515 AKKQDILDIINVGYN
+515 AEKQDIIDLINVGYN
-530 TDGQNT
+530 TAGQT
-536 EAMIAKYD
+536 SEAMMAKFD
-544 KMVSIKI
+544 DMVSIKI
-551 TVSNGSKDVYSD
+551 AVSNGSEDVYNQS
-563 TMLYSE
+563 MSYSK
-569 FIDFIMEMTGVDVSG
+569 FNDFIMEMTGVDVSG

>member
-1 MKRTFKVMGSLL
+1 MKKTFKVFGSLL

-21 VVSCDNPSKGVDGS
+21 VVSCDNASKGVDGTGVES
-35 GTESGTG
+35 GTE
-42 TESDSGAGGGSET
+42 TEV
-55 LDKTDSVVTKGS
+55 VVTNGS

-73 NDDVVELVCED
+73 RGDVAELVCED
-84 DNGGKYVFTQK
+84 ENGGKYVFTQE
-95 LSVVDQ
+95 LSVVNQ
-101 RTAASVGGTWKFYL
+101 RTAASVGGTWKYYL
-115 NDEIKYSGTF
+115 NGVLKYSGTF

-130 SDSLST
+130 TGDVST

-142 KVADESGFMKEAK
+142 KVADESGFMKETEA
-155 ATTFEFSISDN
+155 ATFEFSISDN

-175 EIVEPVESTDP
+175 EIKAPAETVDP
-186 FVAAIADVET
+186 FVAAIADVKT
-196 YPTNEEQ
+196 YPTNEEE

-229 IVTTVG
+229 VVTTVG

-254 VFECLPEYRSS
+254 VFECLPEYRSDLS
-265 IVDIHEIKIDFD
+265 EMKNWKIDFD
-277 EQINIGK
+277 KQINIGK
-284 VSFTEWFKALCDVY
+284 VSFTEWFKALCNVY

-308 INEENGVLESSKM
+308 INEENGVLVSSKI

-332 TKAEFD
+332 TEAQFE

-354 LNLDADAD
+354 LNLDADAN
-362 FEHFTYQKYYFPCC
+362 FKHFTYRKYCYN
-376 DCFCENYDNSS
+376 CENYS

-392 TEFGWNL
+392 SDYTWILDIENL
-399 DFENVLEHKDE
+399 QEHKDE

-424 VVDIEGLVNTILQDF
+424 VVDIEGLVNTILQEF
-439 FASNI
+439 LASNM
-444 EMPLP
+444 EMTLP

-456 SEFAVDAKVTNGD
+456 SEFAVNAEATYGD
-469 IMSFISTPEEGV
+469 ILSFMQPSEEGGT
-481 SITKADVN
+481 ITQADVK

-501 EKVGGIVSITVATS
+501 EKVGGIVSMTISTS
-515 AKKQDILDIINVGYN
+515 AEKQDILDLIKVGYN
-530 TDGQNT
+530 TAGQT
-536 EAMIAKYD
+536 TDDMMAKYD
-544 KMVSIKI
+544 EMVSIKI
-551 TVSNGSKDVYSD
+551 TVSNGSKEVYSD
-563 TMLYSE
+563 TMSYKE
-569 FIDFIMEMTGVDVSG
+569 YIAFIMEMTGVDVSG

>member
-35 GTESGTG
+35 GTES
-42 TESDSGAGGGSET
+42 DSGAGGGSE
-55 LDKTDSVVTKGS
+55 LEKPDSVVTNGS

-73 NDDVVELVCED
+73 NDDVAELVCED
-84 DNGGKYVFTQK
+84 DNGGKYIFTQK

-115 NDEIKYSGTF
+115 NDVLKYSGTF

-142 KVADESGFMKEAK
+142 KVADESGFMKETEA
-155 ATTFEFSISDN
+155 ATFEFSISDN

-175 EIVEPVESTDP
+175 EIKESVDTTDP

-196 YPTNEEQ
+196 YPTNEEE

-214 VSESINSVMGGNQRS
+214 VSESINSVMSGNQRS

-235 KEAKTALEI
+235 EEAKTALEI
-244 VEQVNAFAKS
+244 VEQVNAFAKA
-254 VFECLPEYRSS
+254 VFECLPEYGSS
-265 IVDIHEIKIDFD
+265 ILDINKIKIDFD

-284 VSFTEWFKALCDVY
+284 VSFTEWFKALCEVY
-298 DEINRLISGY
+298 DNVVSQINKWMNS
-308 INEENGVLESSKM
+308 NEQSPSSED
-321 LVDRMYESLGL
+321 LVEVMYESLGL

-343 LDDFV
+343 LDGFV

-362 FEHFTYQKYYFPCC
+362 FKYFEWY
-376 DCFCENYDNSS
+376 EVY
-387 ENCEH
+387 ENCYDELCSNFGNDNGECEH
-392 TEFGWNL
+392 SYCIGTNL
-399 DFENVLEHKDE
+399 DFENEHKDE

-424 VVDIEGLVNTILQDF
+424 VVDVEGLVNTILREF
-439 FASNI
+439 LASNM
-444 EMPLP
+444 EMTLP

-456 SEFAVDAKVTNGD
+456 SEFAVNAEVTHGD
-469 IMSFISTPEEGV
+469 IRSFFQTTEEGV

-501 EKVGGIVSITVATS
+501 NKVGGIVTITVATS
-515 AKKQDILDIINVGYN
+515 AEKQGLLDFIKAGYN
-530 TDGQNT
+530 TAGQIT
-536 EAMIAKYD
+536 DDMMAKYD
-544 KMVSIKI
+544 EMVSIKI
-551 TVSNGSKDVYSD
+551 TVSDGSEEVYSD

>member
-35 GTESGTG
+35 GTES
-42 TESDSGAGGGSET
+42 DSGTGGGSE
-55 LDKTDSVVTKGS
+55 LDKPDSVGS
-67 VGEVST
+67 VGKVST
-73 NDDVVELVCED
+73 NGDVAELVCED

-95 LSVVDQ
+95 LSVVNQ
-101 RTAASVGGTWKFYL
+101 KTAANVGGTWKYYL
-115 NDEIKYSGTF
+115 NGVLKYSGTF

-166 KFEATIPSV
+166 KFEAKIPSV
-175 EIVEPVESTDP
+175 EIKEPVESTDP
-186 FVAAIADVET
+186 FVAAIADVKT
-196 YPTNEEQ
+196 YPTNEEE
-203 FVAMLDTVVTE
+203 FVAMLDTVVAE
-214 VSESINSVMGGNQRS
+214 VSESIDSVMSGNQRS

-244 VEQVNAFAKS
+244 VEQVNAFAKA
-254 VFECLPEYRSS
+254 VFECLPEYSS
-265 IVDIHEIKIDFD
+265 DLSEMKNWKIDFD
-277 EQINIGK
+277 KQINIGK

-332 TKAEFD
+332 TKAQFE

-362 FEHFTYQKYYFPCC
+362 FEHFTYQKYCY
-376 DCFCENYDNSS
+376 DWSCENYGNSS

-392 TEFGWNL
+392 SDLTTWILDIENL
-399 DFENVLEHKDE
+399 QEHKDE

-439 FASNI
+439 LANDM
-444 EMPLP
+444 EMTLP

-456 SEFAVDAKVTNGD
+456 SEFAVNAEATYGD
-469 IMSFISTPEEGV
+469 ILSFMQPSEEGV
-481 SITKADVN
+481 SITQADVN

-501 EKVGGIVSITVATS
+501 EKIGGIVTITVATS
-515 AKKQDILDIINVGYN
+515 AEKQDILDLINVGYD
-530 TDGQNT
+530 TAGQIT
-536 EAMIAKYD
+536 EAMIEKFD
-544 KMVSIKI
+544 DMVSIKI
-551 TVSNGSKDVYSD
+551 AVSNGSKEVYSD

>member
-35 GTESGTG
+35 GTES
-42 TESDSGAGGGSET
+42 DSGTGGGSE
-55 LDKTDSVVTKGS
+55 LDKPDSVGS
-67 VGEVST
+67 VGKVST
-73 NDDVVELVCED
+73 NGDVAELVCED

-95 LSVVDQ
+95 LSVVNQ
-101 RTAASVGGTWKFYL
+101 KTAANVGGTWKYYL
-115 NDEIKYSGTF
+115 NDVLKYSGTF

-142 KVADESGFMKEAK
+142 KVADESGVMKEAK

-166 KFEATIPSV
+166 KFEAKLPSV
-175 EIVEPVESTDP
+175 EIKESVDTTDP
-186 FVAAIADVET
+186 FVVAIADVET
-196 YPTNEEQ
+196 YPTNEEE

-214 VSESINSVMGGNQRS
+214 VSESIDSVMSGNQRS

-244 VEQVNAFAKS
+244 VEQVNAFAKA
-254 VFECLPEYRSS
+254 VFECLPEYSS
-265 IVDIHEIKIDFD
+265 DLSEMKNWKIDFD
-277 EQINIGK
+277 KQINIGK

-298 DEINRLISGY
+298 DNVVSQ
-308 INEENGVLESSKM
+308 INEWMSSNEQSPSSED
-321 LVDRMYESLGL
+321 LVEGMYESLGL
-332 TKAEFD
+332 TKAQFE

-362 FEHFTYQKYYFPCC
+362 FEHFTYQKYCY
-376 DCFCENYDNSS
+376 DWSCENYGNSS

-392 TEFGWNL
+392 SDLTTWILDIENL
-399 DFENVLEHKDE
+399 QEHKDE

-439 FASNI
+439 LANDM
-444 EMPLP
+444 EMTLP

-456 SEFAVDAKVTNGD
+456 SEFAVNAEATYGD
-469 IMSFISTPEEGV
+469 ILSFMQPSEEGV
-481 SITKADVN
+481 SITQAGVN

-501 EKVGGIVSITVATS
+501 EKIGGIVTITVATS
-515 AKKQDILDIINVGYN
+515 AEKQDILDLINVGYD
-530 TDGQNT
+530 TAGQIT
-536 EAMIAKYD
+536 EAMIEKFD
-544 KMVSIKI
+544 DMVSIKI
-551 TVSNGSKDVYSD
+551 AVSNGSEDVYNQS
-563 TMLYSE
+563 MSYSE
-569 FIDFIMEMTGVDVSG
+569 FNDFIMEMTGVDVSG